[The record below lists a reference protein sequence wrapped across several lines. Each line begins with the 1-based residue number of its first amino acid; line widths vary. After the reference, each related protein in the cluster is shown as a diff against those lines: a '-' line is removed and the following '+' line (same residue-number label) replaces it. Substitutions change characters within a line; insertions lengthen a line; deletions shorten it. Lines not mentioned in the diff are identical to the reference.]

1 MNNMRKK
8 LKSILFI
15 VFIFLIVVLS
25 GCTKTNTDEKSRFIG
40 KWQIESLPIYTYT
53 FYENGTVMTS
63 EGNITYN
70 LTYTVQDGR
79 LSFYMPGYP
88 DDPLSYEYSFSDNY
102 TKITLSLVGSPED
115 KFVIIKI

>member
-1 MNNMRKK
+1 MRKK
-8 LKSILFI
+8 LKSISFI
-15 VFIFLIVVLS
+15 LLIFLIVVLS
-25 GCTKTNTDEKSRFIG
+25 GCTKINTDEKSRFIG
-40 KWQIESLPIYTYT
+40 KWGFELLPTYT
-53 FYENGTVMTS
+53 FIFYENGTAVTP
-63 EGNITYN
+63 EANN
-70 LTYTVQDGR
+70 LTYTVQDGK